1 MDVCHQILATWL
13 ISYILFFLLWSLKK
27 LIDRLIWLFWILVV
41 AHRIFH
47 CGMWD
52 RVPWLRDKTWAPA
65 LGAGGLNHWT
75 TRDHQFTVKPCFTVN
90 FKSLSFQFWLFGY
103 FPSLEIARR
112 GENTVPPHLVNSY
125 LFPRFHSIGFSW
137 ISHVPHIRLLCFN
150 VCSHINL
157 TFFILPFIK
166 ACHCVFLYLFL
177 LSITRKLIF
186 IVLPFLNW
194 DITGI

>member
-75 TRDHQFTVKPCFTVN
+75 TRDH
-90 FKSLSFQFWLFGY
+90 
-103 FPSLEIARR
+103 
-112 GENTVPPHLVNSY
+112 H
-125 LFPRFHSIGFSW
+125 
-137 ISHVPHIRLLCFN
+137 
-150 VCSHINL
+150 
-157 TFFILPFIK
+157 
-166 ACHCVFLYLFL
+166 L
-177 LSITRKLIF
+177 LSSSCSPGLPPAHSSSDWPCTGRKCQGSAAETDPFDQNPFSEVYFLPSPTPGSSFCVASSCFAFPCGTLSLDVAEYMCVVHCLSPCNPPGTRM
-186 IVLPFLNW
+186 
-194 DITGI
+194 